1 MKKYLIIAAEAII
14 VALFTTLV
22 IGLCITAAQ
31 PKIPDGITVET
42 KGNVKVITYIKEND
56 QRGN

>member
-14 VALFTTLV
+14 IALFTTLV
-22 IGLCITAAQ
+22 IGLCITASQ
-31 PKIPDGITVET
+31 PKIPDGFTVET
-42 KGNVKVITYIKEND
+42 KGNVKVVTYIKEND